1 MAQAASTSHQLSN
14 RKAMMVVLNLP
25 CFSRNRCAEG
35 KKGAKAYKRRD
46 KHQGRAE
53 W

>member
-1 MAQAASTSHQLSN
+1 MAQAAQTTNPVSN

-35 KKGAKAYKRRD
+35 KKGKKAYVRRE
-46 KHQGRAE
+46 KHRARADY
-53 W
+53 